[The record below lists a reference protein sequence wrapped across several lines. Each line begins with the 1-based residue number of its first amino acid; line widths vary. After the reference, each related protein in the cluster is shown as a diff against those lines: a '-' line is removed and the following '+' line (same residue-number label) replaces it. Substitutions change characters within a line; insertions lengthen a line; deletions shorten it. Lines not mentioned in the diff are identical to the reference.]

1 MKQVPKVLIF
11 LILSLF
17 LVAGS
22 AMAVPFGDG
31 GTALQ
36 AVLDGITVN
45 PPGNSSVDVTT
56 DEVPDAEDSIWITNA
71 GGTALFTMII
81 ELTDLADTNK
91 LGIYDAANPAN
102 RVEVFDGSATTANQA
117 VISILADGTVRL
129 NFVDTG
135 VTFAGNAFG
144 FYLDSSLAPDG
155 GIWFSDTNLNS
166 DGLDHMAAYQGVGDT
181 IQIPTLAPGTWSA
194 IEFIL
199 AFEDRTANSADK
211 DYDDMVV
218 IVEGIAPSPP
228 GECSIGDFVWEDAD
242 RDGCQGAEEG
252 IEGVVVKLFDGCFG
266 NEIATTTTDATGF
279 YKFDGLECEKDYGIQ
294 FVDDPTD
301 IYEQTTADQ
310 MCVPG
315 DTEASDKEDSD
326 CGVDGKVCVPASTL
340 PPGTFNDTID
350 CGYVCEGE
358 IGDFVWL
365 DENEDGCQDEV
376 NTGIAGVDV
385 TLSEDCDAREN
396 PKTVQTDND
405 GFYRFE
411 GLCPG
416 EYFVEFGNGRPNTT
430 PGQSCDNDPDVSD
443 EKDSNCGDEDL
454 QCVELTRDNPEDPT
468 IDCGKVG
475 PCLELEKLVSGDGGV
490 TFFDADE
497 CSDADVPFTADD
509 AEYKL
514 IVTNCGKEAVILDLI
529 VDGDL
534 GISLTLDP
542 TVTIPP
548 GDSVEFTND
557 AGQTQ
562 GLLQKVGACPNP
574 DGEFDNTATVSGNG
588 AGSGDFV
595 EATDPACV
603 KCVEECALQ
612 VDKKC
617 LPPPPPGLPGK
628 CKGKIKEFTM
638 KWTGPDTIVLS
649 NFDGIAVK
657 SPGDNTV
664 GPDEEVTFIRTL
676 DQNDVFVDVSGLGQ
690 SSWHLSC
697 SDDDMDADTNTN
709 QEQDQVS
716 IPPGQDCFKFQ
727 GNNKDKAGFVNLWT
741 LEGLVD
747 AEDKVLDCRKDVGDG
762 GLDECTVTLTPP
774 TTCPELKDKGI
785 PLTSI
790 LFRYTAEE
798 CNPDANSQDAGKVDC
813 DDIATLTALVDLEP
827 TGKNGGQLLI
837 TPSDNI
843 ATGETFVATAPGG
856 KNGKF
861 PADSEFNTF
870 NDGDGLAQYNQ
881 IHTSCSQPLGP
892 GDQFGSW
899 KVLALNGNGG
909 GNEVTYSYT
918 VTAVGAS
925 VENVQV
931 VDDLLGTI
939 PGPESGDT
947 NEDDILDPGE
957 EWLYTATAV
966 ITEETTNTVT
976 VTGDVSN
983 RPDVQCDEATDSV
996 TVKVEEPT
1004 CEVSI
1009 EFDRIDRKKINLKM
1023 SNSGMAD
1030 ATFKTLDA
1038 SWNVSGGWD
1047 GKLKKIKFDGATI
1060 YDGGDLSSPATIG
1073 ETDWKPG
1080 EDRTLDAG
1088 NAGKKLELEFTKDV
1102 PKNIVFDLDID
1113 FEQGCD
1119 ASFSLLP

>member
-1 MKQVPKVLIF
+1 MVPAEVL
-11 LILSLF
+11 
-17 LVAGS
+17 V
-22 AMAVPFGDG
+22 
-31 GTALQ
+31 
-36 AVLDGITVN
+36 
-45 PPGNSSVDVTT
+45 
-56 DEVPDAEDSIWITNA
+56 
-71 GGTALFTMII
+71 
-81 ELTDLADTNK
+81 
-91 LGIYDAANPAN
+91 
-102 RVEVFDGSATTANQA
+102 
-117 VISILADGTVRL
+117 
-129 NFVDTG
+129 
-135 VTFAGNAFG
+135 
-144 FYLDSSLAPDG
+144 
-155 GIWFSDTNLNS
+155 
-166 DGLDHMAAYQGVGDT
+166 
-181 IQIPTLAPGTWSA
+181 
-194 IEFIL
+194 
-199 AFEDRTANSADK
+199 
-211 DYDDMVV
+211 
-218 IVEGIAPSPP
+218 
-228 GECSIGDFVWEDAD
+228 ECSIGDFVWEDVGQNGNPPN
-242 RDGCQGAEEG
+242 GCQDLDERP
-252 IEGVVVKLFDGCFG
+252 IEGVVVELLDDCDNGTV
-266 NEIATTTTDATGF
+266 IDTTTTNAEGF
-279 YKFDGLECEKDYGIQ
+279 YEFTGLDCDMEYRVRFGDAGLIYKRTQPDQNCD
-294 FVDDPTD
+294 VD
-301 IYEQTTADQ
+301 
-310 MCVPG
+310 PG
-315 DTEASDKEDSD
+315 ESDKKDSD
-326 CGVDGKVCVPASTL
+326 CAQNDGLSGCI
-340 PPGTFNDTID
+340 TFPDPVNEPNNPTID
-350 CGYVCEGE
+350 CGYVCEGK

-385 TLSEDCDAREN
+385 TLSEDCVAREN
-396 PKTVQTDND
+396 PKTVQTDID
-405 GFYRFE
+405 GFYLFE

-416 EYFVEFGNGRPNTT
+416 EYFVEFGNGRPNTN

-747 AEDKVLDCRKDVGDG
+747 AEDKVLDCTPDPGDG